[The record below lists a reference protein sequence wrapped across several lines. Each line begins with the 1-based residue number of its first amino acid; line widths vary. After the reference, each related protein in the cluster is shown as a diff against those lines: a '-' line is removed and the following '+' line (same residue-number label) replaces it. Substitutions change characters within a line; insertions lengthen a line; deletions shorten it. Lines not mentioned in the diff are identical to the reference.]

1 VTEGS
6 NRPPRKYY
14 YCAFKQTFEELGD
27 GKVKVTAEDGRTGIF
42 RWDGPYIE
50 GDLTEANIHMLNW
63 TGGPTVPPECNFR
76 WSTVPTDPSRPSG
89 WPEPLERTLK
99 SYIEMSS

>member
-1 VTEGS
+1 
-6 NRPPRKYY
+6 
-14 YCAFKQTFEELGD
+14 
-27 GKVKVTAEDGRTGIF
+27 
-42 RWDGPYIE
+42 
-50 GDLTEANIHMLNW
+50 MLNW